1 MRFAFLVVFAMAMGA
16 VYEVHHYVIAQITSG
31 EPRIA
36 LRQAP
41 PLLSGPIDVSN
52 FHIGLPAGM
61 EDDIKRFNADNLAS
75 RIRESNRRMQDMA
88 AFTRNPAGWHGMPP
102 H

>member
-16 VYEVHHYVIAQITSG
+16 VYEVHHYVIDQVTSG
-31 EPRIA
+31 GPRIA

-41 PLLSGPIDVSN
+41 PLLSGPIDLSN
-52 FHIGLPAGM
+52 FHVGLPID
-61 EDDIKRFNADNLAS
+61 EKEIRRLNAENLAS
-75 RIRESNRRMQDMA
+75 QIQESNRRMQDMA
-88 AFTRNPAGWHGMPP
+88 AFTRNPAAWHGMPP